1 MIRIIIASVFLALGL
16 FVFLSEVIG
25 FFRFK
30 YIMMR
35 IHAAGIGDTL
45 GIASIAIA
53 VAILWANPNAILKLL
68 LIVGFMFLTGPVL
81 THLLA
86 NIEVRS
92 HKNAGHEYEEEDR
105 A

>member
-1 MIRIIIASVFLALGL
+1 MIRIVIASLFLALGL

-45 GIASIAIA
+45 GIASIAIGA
-53 VAILWANPNAILKLL
+53 AILWANPNAILKLL

>member
-1 MIRIIIASVFLALGL
+1 MIRLVIASLFLALAL
-16 FVFLSEVIG
+16 FVFLTEVIG

-30 YIMMR
+30 YILDR
-35 IHAAGIGDTL
+35 IHAAGLGDTL
-45 GIASIAIA
+45 GIMSVAIA
-53 VAILWANPNAILKLL
+53 VAILWGIPNACLKLL
-68 LIVGFMFLTGPVL
+68 LIVGFMMLTGPVL

-92 HKNAGHEYEEEDR
+92 HRNAGHEYDEEDR